1 MPRSGESA
9 GGLTGN
15 DFVVAQVRPLLAM
28 IEDDMDDALGNF
40 PTGTPVG
47 RSAMSGVNGP
57 A

>member
-1 MPRSGESA
+1 M
-9 GGLTGN
+9 GN